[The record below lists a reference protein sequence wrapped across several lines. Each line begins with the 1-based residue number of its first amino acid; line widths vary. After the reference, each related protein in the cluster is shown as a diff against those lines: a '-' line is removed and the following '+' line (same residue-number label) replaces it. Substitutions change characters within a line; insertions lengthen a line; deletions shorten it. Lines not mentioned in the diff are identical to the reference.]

1 MYIAWLCTRDKLM
14 TITKFWSRT
23 KLKKIMENNV
33 KRGWSITGY
42 PLLLYR
48 KPYMYQFVKQPQ
60 PSESLK

>member
-1 MYIAWLCTRDKLM
+1 MID
-14 TITKFWSRT
+14 
-23 KLKKIMENNV
+23 MENNV

-48 KPYMYQFVKQPQ
+48 KPYMYQSVKQPQ

>member
-1 MYIAWLCTRDKLM
+1 M
-14 TITKFWSRT
+14 TITKFWSIT

>member
-1 MYIAWLCTRDKLM
+1 M
-14 TITKFWSRT
+14 TIIKFWSRT

-42 PLLLYR
+42 PLLFYR
-48 KPYMYQFVKQPQ
+48 KPYMYQSVKQPQ